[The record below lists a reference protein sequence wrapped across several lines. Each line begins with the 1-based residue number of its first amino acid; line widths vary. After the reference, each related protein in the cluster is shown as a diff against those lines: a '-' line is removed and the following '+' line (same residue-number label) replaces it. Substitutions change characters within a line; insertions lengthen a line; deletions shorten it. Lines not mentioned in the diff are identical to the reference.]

1 MNKKEREKLDRYT
14 YSVLWSA
21 RDNLFIARVA
31 EFPLLAA
38 HGKSQTDALKE
49 IKIAVEGVIEDMIES
64 GEEIP
69 KPLGERRYSGK
80 LNVRMPESLH
90 RRLAT
95 EAAEQHVSLNHL
107 ITLKLAF
114 EKE

>member
-1 MNKKEREKLDRYT
+1 MNKKERQKLDHYM

-21 RDNLFIARVA
+21 KDNLFIARVA

-38 HGKSQTDALKE
+38 HGNTQTEALKE
-49 IKIAVEGVIEDMIES
+49 IKVAVEGVIEDMIES
-64 GEEIP
+64 HEEIP
-69 KPLGERRYSGK
+69 MPLGERRYSGK

-90 RRLAT
+90 RRLAA